1 MNYKETKG
9 LEGSYS
15 SKNLLNLEQKKQVFL
30 GRKKLKELISACK
43 NRQEREVVVGKF
55 SEILK
60 KKVAPIVAS
69 AILAVSPLLLAGCD
83 EDTTNKENQT
93 GVNNASIVTEVE
105 TDENGEVIGY
115 TNVWAENESWEL
127 PSEFDVSEM
136 DVPFRYFEME
146 KVLDGSYAGLIPELK
161 EQFNAE
167 LEEWGE
173 YPPENKIA
181 KSTAYD
187 LISELI
193 QPQTTYALD
202 LYVYRDTSGNQ
213 YKFYKE
219 GTDTAVV
226 IITTPSGERFY
237 NGYVDNVPYTD
248 WQDKLPPQ
256 IGFVLTSEKA
266 SLISQSGTSSPADM
280 WYQAIMG
287 YMLTPRHFTGVLNP
301 ILNCKAGYS
310 YIEMCQPI
318 LAHKE
323 AVTVPIAGEFE
334 EIAPPQDYWAGSSLS
349 LQIQFNYDRSTKV
362 AKLNNININTIRIGE
377 HDSSENPQRLVL
389 LGMTPSSTENIV
401 LPQQA
406 QEQAE

>member
-1 MNYKETKG
+1 MNNTTT
-9 LEGSYS
+9 
-15 SKNLLNLEQKKQVFL
+15 V
-30 GRKKLKELISACK
+30 
-43 NRQEREVVVGKF
+43 KF
-55 SEILK
+55 EYLLK
-60 KKVAPIVAS
+60 KSVAPIA
-69 AILAVSPLLLAGCD
+69 AAAVMTVSSLLFAGCD
-83 EDTTNKENQT
+83 MSTNGEEDQS
-93 GVNNASIVTEVE
+93 GVNRTMATEVE
-105 TDENGEVIGY
+105 TDEKGKVINY
-115 TNVWAENESWEL
+115 TSVWAENESREL

-146 KVLDGSYAGLIPELK
+146 KVLDGTYAQWIPPLK

-310 YIEMCQPI
+310 YIEMAQPM

-334 EIAPPQDYWAGSSLS
+334 EIAPPQDYWAGSSLF
-349 LQIQFNYDRSTKV
+349 LQIQFDYDRSTKV

-377 HDSSENPQRLVL
+377 HNSPENPQRLVL

-406 QEQAE
+406 EK